1 MIVLKELPESAV
13 RCLSEHGRNV
23 KDAVLTMRAD
33 LGVDMVLKDVYV
45 ALFADRLCVLEG
57 SVVIRRPEKLLLA
70 DARDRETFFAESR
83 YAEFEKEKLTDV
95 HVETLVSS
103 GMAVGKYDGAETELF
118 RFTNTCK
125 HDANVFCRAYG
136 GLVRDGKVDEEQFNK
151 ETESNHYCPKC
162 GMRYPDIERR
172 VCPKCMDKVRL
183 IKRLGGMFFRYRGY
197 IAMVMFTFV
206 MITALGVLT
215 PYISNTVFYDDVL
228 TEGGRFYGE
237 IGKMVLLIVGV
248 RIVSLLVSLVNGII
262 SAKVAAEL
270 VYDLKKTI
278 FSAISA
284 LSLSFFSNRQT
295 GGLMTQVNNDATTI
309 YWFFCDG
316 FPYFVT
322 NLLQLVVVLVIML
335 ATNWLLTLY
344 TFITVPL
351 FFLCFKLAFAMFDK
365 LHAKAYSRRR
375 SFNSL
380 ISDVLNGMR
389 VVKSFAREN
398 EERER
403 FGRRVGLPPHRPIRI
418 SVCGAIPFSAR

>member
-1 MIVLKELPESAV
+1 
-13 RCLSEHGRNV
+13 
-23 KDAVLTMRAD
+23 
-33 LGVDMVLKDVYV
+33 
-45 ALFADRLCVLEG
+45 
-57 SVVIRRPEKLLLA
+57 
-70 DARDRETFFAESR
+70 
-83 YAEFEKEKLTDV
+83 
-95 HVETLVSS
+95 
-103 GMAVGKYDGAETELF
+103 MAVGKYDGVETELF
-118 RFTNTCK
+118 RFTNTCR
-125 HDANVFCRAYG
+125 HDANVLCEAYG
-136 GLVRDGKVDEEQFNK
+136 SLLRDGKVDEEKFRK
-151 ETESNHYCPKC
+151 ETEANHYCPKC
-162 GMRYPDIERR
+162 GMRYPDPERKF
-172 VCPKCMDKVRL
+172 CPKCMDKVRL
-183 IKRLGGMFFRYRGY
+183 VKRLGGMFVRYRGY

-278 FSAISA
+278 FNAISS

-322 NLLQLVVVLVIML
+322 NALQFIVVLVIMF
-335 ATNWLLTLY
+335 ATDWLLTLY

-351 FFLCFKLAFAMFDK
+351 FFLCFKLAFA
-365 LHAKAYSRRR
+365 
-375 SFNSL
+375 
-380 ISDVLNGMR
+380 
-389 VVKSFAREN
+389 
-398 EERER
+398 
-403 FGRRVGLPPHRPIRI
+403 
-418 SVCGAIPFSAR
+418 

>member
-1 MIVLKELPESAV
+1 
-13 RCLSEHGRNV
+13 
-23 KDAVLTMRAD
+23 
-33 LGVDMVLKDVYV
+33 
-45 ALFADRLCVLEG
+45 
-57 SVVIRRPEKLLLA
+57 
-70 DARDRETFFAESR
+70 
-83 YAEFEKEKLTDV
+83 
-95 HVETLVSS
+95 
-103 GMAVGKYDGAETELF
+103 
-118 RFTNTCK
+118 
-125 HDANVFCRAYG
+125 
-136 GLVRDGKVDEEQFNK
+136 
-151 ETESNHYCPKC
+151 
-162 GMRYPDIERR
+162 
-172 VCPKCMDKVRL
+172 
-183 IKRLGGMFFRYRGY
+183 
-197 IAMVMFTFV
+197 
-206 MITALGVLT
+206 
-215 PYISNTVFYDDVL
+215 
-228 TEGGRFYGE
+228 
-237 IGKMVLLIVGV
+237 MVLLIVGV

-403 FGRRVGLPPHRPIRI
+403 FGRRSVAAAQADTDIGVRSNTVFRAMTFLMRIGSIVVWGVGGWQVMQRR
-418 SVCGAIPFSAR
+418 AR